1 MLNLG
6 EVLWLRVVAAH
17 CRARARR
24 DSSNPWWIWAAF
36 KGVKFE
42 CVLPIAGSVRIK
54 RRGMSVK
61 LIYRS
66 EHYCIVDY
74 PAHEAVELLDKQGF
88 RSCFL
93 SGAAARLF
101 QQEMALAGSDPSQ
114 DAGLDALLSRYC
126 VDAARPIL
134 FH

>member
-1 MLNLG
+1 M
-6 EVLWLRVVAAH
+6 
-17 CRARARR
+17 
-24 DSSNPWWIWAAF
+24 
-36 KGVKFE
+36 
-42 CVLPIAGSVRIK
+42 
-54 RRGMSVK
+54 K

-74 PAHEAVELLDKQGF
+74 PAQEAIELLDKQGF

-101 QQEMALAGSDPSQ
+101 QQEMALAGAEASQ
-114 DAGLDALLSRYC
+114 EAGLDALLSRYC
-126 VDAARPIL
+126 VGAARPIL